1 MRAKL
6 STTCRTIASCFAG
19 RIQIAQ
25 ARHDQVSCRTII
37 DRLVAGDKLVHR
49 FVQPTQYNQHSLT
62 RSGPRPSGTFP
73 ILERYHLGA
82 RESAFQHAESSS
94 MSLSQ
99 MEASPRRGFILR
111 KTGLRSA
118 TRRDNED
125 ATRSKSSAHSILH
138 NSHNVNK
145 PSSSPAGG

>member
-6 STTCRTIASCFAG
+6 CTTCRTIASCFAG
-19 RIQIAQ
+19 RMRIAQ

-37 DRLVAGDKLVHR
+37 DRLAASEKLVHR
-49 FVQPTQYNQHSLT
+49 FFQPTQYNQHSLT
-62 RSGPRPSGTFP
+62 RSGPRLSWTFSS
-73 ILERYHLGA
+73 LERYHLGE
-82 RESAFQHAESSS
+82 RERAFQHAESSS
-94 MSLSQ
+94 MLLLQ
-99 MEASPRRGFILR
+99 MEASPRRDLVPR

-118 TRRDNED
+118 TRRDNEG

-145 PSSSPAGG
+145 RSSSPAGG